1 MNNGWSAGRDLKR
14 SSPNDHLER
23 EYASSEAEV
32 SDPYVNRVKIWSV
45 LIRNYEAN
53 VRLATRVAISLNIK
67 VTSALKGFKMSATE
81 SMDIVD
87 KLTAIDL
94 KAATSAGE
102 IAEGLAQFANI
113 GSLMGVNI
121 D

>member
-1 MNNGWSAGRDLKR
+1 
-14 SSPNDHLER
+14 
-23 EYASSEAEV
+23 
-32 SDPYVNRVKIWSV
+32 
-45 LIRNYEAN
+45 
-53 VRLATRVAISLNIK
+53 
-67 VTSALKGFKMSATE
+67 MSATE

-121 D
+121 DQAASYVATIADVTQMSGSSAGQAMKMIKLLSV